1 MVTNKSQDK
10 IKREIMKELGLE
22 KLPKKKQDDILVKMG
37 EVILKKIFIETVDR
51 LSDADRKVF
60 EDMLKNGKKAED
72 IEVFLNER
80 IDDYDKMVEGIIA
93 ELKEEMKNSPE

>member
-1 MVTNKSQDK
+1 MVTKKSQDK
-10 IKREIMKELGLE
+10 IKEEIMQDLGLE

-51 LSDADRKVF
+51 LSDEDRKVF
-60 EDMLKNGKKAED
+60 EDMLKGSKKAED
-72 IEVFLNER
+72 IEVFLNEK
-80 IDDYDKMVEGIIA
+80 IDDYDKMVEGIIT